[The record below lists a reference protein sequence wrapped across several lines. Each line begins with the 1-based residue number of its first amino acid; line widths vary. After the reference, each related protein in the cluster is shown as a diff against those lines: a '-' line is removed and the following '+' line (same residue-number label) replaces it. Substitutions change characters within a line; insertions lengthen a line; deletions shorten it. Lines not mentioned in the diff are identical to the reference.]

1 VVAREAIGRRIYY
14 LKRCNL
20 RVIALIP
27 GRPAAN
33 RRH

>member
-20 RVIALIP
+20 RVIDLS
-27 GRPAAN
+27 AAVS
-33 RRH
+33 R